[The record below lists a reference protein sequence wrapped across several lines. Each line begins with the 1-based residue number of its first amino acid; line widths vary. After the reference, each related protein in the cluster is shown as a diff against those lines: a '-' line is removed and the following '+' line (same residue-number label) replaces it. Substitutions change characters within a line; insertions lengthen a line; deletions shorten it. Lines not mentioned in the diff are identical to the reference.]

1 MTGGKPLR
9 LRRGDLFRSLG
20 YVPHPGQ
27 LEVHRSRAPRRVI
40 ACGTRWGKST
50 LAVYEA
56 IAALLEPKEQTL
68 GWIVAPT
75 YELTSRVFGRV
86 VDVLHER
93 LRHRVIVYSH
103 QGHWIQI
110 VNLGGG
116 TSELRAKSADKPTGL
131 LGEALDFMIIDE
143 AASIRDNVYD
153 EHLAARLVDRKGW
166 GLFLSTPGGPDWFYA
181 QYRRGERRHDPDY
194 ASFSMPTWSN
204 PHVPAETVAAERG
217 RLPADQFRQQ
227 YGAEF
232 LGVENWP
239 CETCGGP
246 SANLVSHAIV
256 LRNNE
261 QPLLCAD
268 CGRYVGEDGKS
279 RVWLMPNGEPYTMV
293 VILQDT
299 PPMPG
304 GQPPPFQPDGPPDP
318 DQLPALDPAA

>member
-1 MTGGKPLR
+1 MTVGKPLR

-27 LEVHRSRAPRRVI
+27 LEVHRSRAPRRVV

-50 LAVYEA
+50 LAVYET
-56 IAALLEPKEQTL
+56 IAALLEPRGKTL

-93 LRHRVIVYSH
+93 LRHRVVVYSQ
-103 QGHWIQI
+103 QGHWIQV
-110 VNLGGG
+110 VNLAGG
-116 TSELRAKSADKPTGL
+116 TSELRARSADKPAGL
-131 LGEALDFMIIDE
+131 LGEALDFMIVDE

-166 GLFLSTPGGPDWFYA
+166 GLFLSTPAGPDWFYA
-181 QYRRGERRHDPDY
+181 QYRRGERRKDPGY

-217 RLPADQFRQQ
+217 RLTHDQFRQQ

-232 LGVENWP
+232 LGVEHWP
-239 CETCGGP
+239 CELCGGP
-246 SANLVSHAIV
+246 SLEQVSCVVVIDGGDDPPTCP
-256 LRNNE
+256 E
-261 QPLLCAD
+261 
-268 CGRYVGEDGKS
+268 CGEYVDEKGKTK
-279 RVWLMPNGEPYTMV
+279 VWLMNG
-293 VILQDT
+293 DT
-299 PPMPG
+299 PYVMEVHI
-304 GQPPPFQPDGPPDP
+304 QDEAYFEKRRRTHD
-318 DQLPALDPAA
+318 AAAETESSER